1 MSGVFDRIR
10 EELDQLGDKV
20 SGALEQGKLHIEK
33 SNVLGLRNDAA
44 RELGM
49 LTWRKTSGEPIDE
62 ARYEALL
69 TRLDEYQ
76 TRLDRVERELATCK
90 GEGVSVGNDPPP
102 ASEPVDAE
110 VQPEPAAEATPG

>member
-49 LTWRKTSGEPIDE
+49 LTWRKTGHRSKFTEVRITG
-62 ARYEALL
+62 LK
-69 TRLDEYQ
+69 
-76 TRLDRVERELATCK
+76 LA
-90 GEGVSVGNDPPP
+90 
-102 ASEPVDAE
+102 
-110 VQPEPAAEATPG
+110 

>member
-49 LTWRKTSGEPIDE
+49 LTWRKTGGEPIDE

-69 TRLDEYQ
+69 TKLDEYK

-90 GEGVSVGNDPPP
+90 GEDVSVGNDPPP

-110 VQPEPAAEATPG
+110 VQAEPAAETTPG